1 MVYIA
6 VMGHGVVGSGVME
19 VLTTHTD
26 SIRQRAKEEIRVKH
40 ILDLREFPDLPYANL
55 FTKNFEDILND
66 DEVRIVVEV
75 MVV

>member
-26 SIRQRAKEEIRVKH
+26 SIRQRAKEEIR
-40 ILDLREFPDLPYANL
+40 
-55 FTKNFEDILND
+55 
-66 DEVRIVVEV
+66 
-75 MVV
+75 